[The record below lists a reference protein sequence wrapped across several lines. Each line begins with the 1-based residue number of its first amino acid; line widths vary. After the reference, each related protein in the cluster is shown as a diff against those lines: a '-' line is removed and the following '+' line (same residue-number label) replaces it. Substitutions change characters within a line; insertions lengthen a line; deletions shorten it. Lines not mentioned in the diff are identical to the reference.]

1 MNIETLQDYCLSK
14 KGTTADFPFDKHT
27 LVFKV
32 MGKMFALIGLE
43 KWENGDRFVNLKCDP
58 EYALELRDEYP
69 DDITGAYHMS
79 KTQWNSVYITGTV
92 PTKTILHLIDHSYE
106 QVVLKFTKKLK
117 AELDAL

>member
-43 KWENGDRFVNLKCDP
+43 KWENGDRFINLKCDP
-58 EYALELRDEYP
+58 DYALELRDEFP

-79 KTQWNSVYITGTV
+79 KTHWNSLYLTGTV
-92 PTKTILHLIDHSYE
+92 PQKRVLHLINHSYE
-106 QVVLKFTKKLK
+106 LVVSKMTKKMK
-117 AELDAL
+117 QELGEL